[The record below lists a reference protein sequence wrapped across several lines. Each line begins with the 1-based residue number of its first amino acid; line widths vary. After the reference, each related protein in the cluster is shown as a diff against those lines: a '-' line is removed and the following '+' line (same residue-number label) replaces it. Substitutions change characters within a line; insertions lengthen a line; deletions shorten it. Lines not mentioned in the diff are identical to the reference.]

1 MTVLVCPICKKLD
14 RSNREFLKKLADDGK
29 INSAISLL
37 KIVWDNFPSLRLTA
51 DSKVIIQ
58 GLSKALLKDLRE
70 EAKEIV
76 VQVKTFIDAVRPSIQ
91 ELPDNIRKD
100 LEEKFNA
107 LQSAAPTFTSLAET
121 ITTITDTVEKKVNDV
136 AHKMQETNAEQME
149 KLKLGFTK
157 ELKAALE
164 EAGFPE
170 PEQMKL
176 LSELVPRAVP
186 LLEKLVGEQKNPN
199 VAGNKG
205 ELELF
210 DELNDYYPE
219 DIHERIGGPG
229 DTDIVS
235 KPRCNG
241 TILEPILTESKK
253 NGRSGWRRR
262 YIEQVQRH
270 MKTRGIRLAIL
281 AVETMPKG
289 SNGYMIEH
297 CSEGVVWITNRENY
311 VVAYGALR
319 STLVGLHPFQRQN
332 IDLRKVLVDKRIDEP
347 IKAAYKY
354 VDYVKRIRQK
364 TRKIPALARG
374 IDQDVDDLDALLKQC
389 FKEFQKRIKEAVMRI
404 EAEGSLN

>member
-1 MTVLVCPICKKLD
+1 MKAISCPICGKLD
-14 RSNREFLKKLADDGK
+14 KPNRQFLKKLADDGK
-29 INSAISLL
+29 ISSAISLL

-58 GLSKALLKDLRE
+58 GLSKAVLKDLRE
-70 EAKEIV
+70 EAKEIIT
-76 VQVKTFIDAVRPSIQ
+76 QVKTFIDAVRPSIQ
-91 ELPDNIRKD
+91 ELPENIRKD

-107 LQSAAPTFTSLAET
+107 LQNAAPTFTSIAEA
-121 ITTITDTVEKKVNDV
+121 ITTITDAMEKKVDDV
-136 AHKMQETNAEQME
+136 THKIEETNAEQIE

-186 LLEKLVGEQKNPN
+186 LLEKLVGEQKDPN
-199 VAGNKG
+199 SSGNKG

-210 DELNDYYPE
+210 DELNDYYPD
-219 DIHERIGGPG
+219 DIHERFGGPG

-235 KPRCNG
+235 KPRYNG

-253 NGRSGWRRR
+253 NGRSGWRRS

-270 MKTRGIRLAIL
+270 MKNRSIRLAIL

-289 SNGYMIEH
+289 SNGYIIEH
-297 CSEGVVWITNRENY
+297 CSEGVVWVTNRENY
-311 VVAYGALR
+311 IVAYGALR
-319 STLVGLHPFQRQN
+319 SILLGLHPFQRKT
-332 IDLRKVLVDKRIDEP
+332 IDPCKVLADKRIDEP
-347 IKAAYKY
+347 IRAAYKY

-364 TRKIPALARG
+364 TRKIPTLARG
-374 IDQDVDDLDALLKQC
+374 IDRDVDELDALLRQC
-389 FKEFQKRIKEAVMRI
+389 FKEFQTRIEEAIMQI
-404 EAEGSLN
+404 EAENN